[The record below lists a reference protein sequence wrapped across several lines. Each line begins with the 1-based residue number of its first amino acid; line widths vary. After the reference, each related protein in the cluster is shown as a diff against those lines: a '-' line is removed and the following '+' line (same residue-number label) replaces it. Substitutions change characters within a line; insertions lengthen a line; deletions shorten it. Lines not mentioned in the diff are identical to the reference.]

1 VVLSDIAVFRPEP
14 LCKRLTLLC
23 TCMKAFDV
31 RLNGK
36 QLCIAGIGGD
46 GSLNTMI
53 DFTAGQ
59 GKQRLSL
66 RVGGLAADT
75 DELVTWSVM
84 SLNVGDEITLR
95 IIDADSVDPPRT
107 RIRRDAKSN
116 ERDAEA

>member
-1 VVLSDIAVFRPEP
+1 
-14 LCKRLTLLC
+14 
-23 TCMKAFDV
+23 MKAFDV

-53 DFTAGQ
+53 DYTVGQ
-59 GKQRLSL
+59 SGQRLSL
-66 RVGGLAADT
+66 RVGGLAADV
-75 DELVTWSVM
+75 DEFVTWSVM

-95 IIDADSVDPPRT
+95 IIEVDSVDPPRT
-107 RIRRDAKSN
+107 RIRRDAKPN